1 MYKFVGPERTFKQ
14 KNVRKKVNVIEK
26 KNGLL
31 LLLLLLL
38 TYNVVLDSALNVSSS
53 NLLISLLISLSLSA
67 MCRNVFNNIMMVLFL
82 CFISPMTAFLCRFG
96 YTSFLPSPTTLSR
109 FLSF

>member
-14 KNVRKKVNVIEK
+14 KNVRKKVNAIEK

-53 NLLISLLISLSLSA
+53 NLLISLSLSA